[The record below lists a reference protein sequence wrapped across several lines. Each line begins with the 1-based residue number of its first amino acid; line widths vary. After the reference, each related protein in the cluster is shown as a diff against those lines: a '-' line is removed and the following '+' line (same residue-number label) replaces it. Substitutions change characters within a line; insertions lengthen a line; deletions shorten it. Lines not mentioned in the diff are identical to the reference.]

1 MDIVAGILL
10 VIGSSFILLAAIGV
24 VRFDD
29 IYARLHAGA
38 KAPTLGI
45 IGVGAGAAIM
55 IGTTAA
61 VVTAILV
68 VLLQLI
74 AGPVGAHIL
83 GRSVYRRLRP
93 ELDGPDE
100 LADAERDDHERDDV
114 ER

>member
-1 MDIVAGILL
+1 MDLLGGILL
-10 VIGSSFILLAAIGV
+10 VVGSLFILLAAIGV
-24 VRFDD
+24 VRFDEV
-29 IYARLHAGA
+29 YARLHAGA

-45 IGVGAGAAIM
+45 IGVGAGAAII
-55 IGTTAA
+55 IGSSAA

-83 GRSVYRRLRP
+83 SRSVYRQIRP

-100 LADAERDDHERDDV
+100 LADAEAADDHT
-114 ER
+114 

>member
-1 MDIVAGILL
+1 MDLVGGILL
-10 VIGSSFILLAAIGV
+10 VVGSLFILLAAIGV
-24 VRFDD
+24 ARFDEV
-29 IYARLHAGA
+29 YARLHAGA

-45 IGVGAGAAIM
+45 IGVGAGAAIL
-55 IGTTAA
+55 IGSSAA

-83 GRSVYRRLRP
+83 SRSVYRQLRP

-100 LADAERDDHERDDV
+100 LADAEAADDHS
-114 ER
+114 

>member
-10 VIGSSFILLAAIGV
+10 VLGSSFILLAAIGV
-24 VRFDD
+24 
-29 IYARLHAGA
+29 GS
-38 KAPTLGI
+38 GS
-45 IGVGAGAAIM
+45 AIM
-55 IGTTAA
+55 IGTSAA

-83 GRSVYRRLRP
+83 GRSVYQRLRP

-100 LADAERDDHERDDV
+100 LGDALQAQEDGG
-114 ER
+114 

>member
-1 MDIVAGILL
+1 MDVVAGILL
-10 VIGSSFILLAAIGV
+10 VVGSLFILLAAIGV
-24 VRFDD
+24 TRFDD
-29 IYARLHAGA
+29 VYARLHAGA

-45 IGVGAGAAIM
+45 IGIGAGAAIM
-55 IGTTAA
+55 IGSSAA

-83 GRSVYRRLRP
+83 GRSVYRRLQP

-100 LADAERDDHERDDV
+100 LGDPQRPADEPH
-114 ER
+114 